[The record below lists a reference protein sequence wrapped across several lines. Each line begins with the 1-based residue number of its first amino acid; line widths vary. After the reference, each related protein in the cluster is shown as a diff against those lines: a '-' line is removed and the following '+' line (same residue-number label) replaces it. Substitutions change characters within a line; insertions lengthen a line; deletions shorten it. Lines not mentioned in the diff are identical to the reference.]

1 VSEVLRGISRTAL
14 WVAAMR
20 ASEGA
25 RPDRLFDDRLAG
37 EFVAAAGLG
46 TGDGM
51 TIPPGASDFL
61 AIRTRF
67 YDDYLLAACAAGLR
81 QVVVLAAGLDSRAFR
96 LGWPAGVRCYELDL
110 PEVFEF
116 KETVLAKHD
125 APAGCTRVVVPADL
139 RGDWPE
145 PLCAAGFDRAAPTAW
160 MAEGLLLYLPASD
173 NDRLVGALTE
183 LSAPGSRFAFDHME
197 SSASTHAS
205 VRETAEVARKMGS
218 AFMSSL
224 DDPVGWLA
232 DRGGWHATTARVPA
246 LGVSYGRPLP
256 AHVALPS
263 ANTTILCTGTR

>member
-1 VSEVLRGISRTAL
+1 MSEELRGVSRTAL
-14 WVAAMR
+14 WVAMMR
-20 ASEGA
+20 VAEGA

-46 TGDGM
+46 TGAGM

-67 YDDYLLAACAAGLR
+67 YDDYLLAACAAGPR

-96 LGWPAGVRCYELDL
+96 LGLPAGVRCYELDL

-116 KETVLAKHD
+116 KEAVVAKHG
-125 APAGCTRVVVPADL
+125 ASASCSRVVVPADL
-139 RGDWPE
+139 REDWPKS
-145 PLCAAGFDRAAPTAW
+145 LRAAGFDPAAPTAW
-160 MAEGLLLYLPASD
+160 LAEGLLLYLPASD

-197 SSASTHAS
+197 SSAATHTI
-205 VRETAEVARKMGS
+205 VRETAEVVRKMGTT
-218 AFMSSL
+218 FMSSL

-232 DRGGWHATTARVPA
+232 AHGWRGTTDRVPA

-256 AHVALPS
+256 EHVDLTS
-263 ANTTILCTGTR
+263 SNTTILCTGTR